1 MLKSSPR
8 PLCCAVFKY
17 AGYVFKRAPRP
28 STGIE
33 SKKRRMHRERIF
45 RFCKAAGRGNTGR
58 ISAGSTYTR
67 PCGLRPRRK
76 CRAYFKGR
84 QRGKPQQSTSLRRI
98 VLRLHCLSTNA
109 VRNFDLACVEQHIG
123 SALFPWSS
131 SALRLKAAGRCTAAL
146 RPSLLREEGAGGGD
160 AYPAQF
166 ALSFKAKNRKRHKN
180 GRRI

>member
-109 VRNFDLACVEQHIG
+109 VRNFVLACVEQHIG
-123 SALFPWSS
+123 SALFPWSKLCPETQS
-131 SALRLKAAGRCTAAL
+131 CGAAVQPL
-146 RPSLLREEGAGGGD
+146 
-160 AYPAQF
+160 
-166 ALSFKAKNRKRHKN
+166 
-180 GRRI
+180 